1 MTSSLLQEL
10 KSRFAAY
17 LERFV
22 TDDPDVE
29 RHYRLK
35 RLHTE
40 EVCAN
45 IVAIARG
52 EGASADQLLLAET
65 IALFHDLGR
74 FPQYCRYRTFRDSDS
89 VNHAGLGVR
98 VLREEG
104 MLSALPEAEQRTI
117 LQAVA
122 LHNVFAMPSS
132 MPPERRFFL
141 ALIRDADKL
150 DIMRV
155 FLDHFRGPVTERA
168 SGATLG
174 LPDEPG
180 CSPEV
185 LGAIERG
192 EMARLATLATQ
203 NDFKLM
209 LFSWV
214 YDLNCATTF
223 RLLQERQLLDA
234 LAATLPRTAA
244 VERAVTQVQSYV
256 MLRAGSPVSS
266 HS

>member
-1 MTSSLLQEL
+1 MTPSHLQEL
-10 KSRFAAY
+10 KRRFAAY

-22 TDDPDVE
+22 TDDPDLE

-40 EVCAN
+40 EVCTN

-52 EGASADQLLLAET
+52 EGATADLCHMAEA

-74 FPQYCRYRTFRDSDS
+74 FPQYCRYRTFRDGDS
-89 VNHAGLGVR
+89 VNHAGLSVR

-104 MLSALPEAEQRTI
+104 MLGDLPEADQRTV

-122 LHNVFAMPSS
+122 LHNVFAIPASL
-132 MPPERRFFL
+132 PPERRFFL

-155 FLDHFRGPVTERA
+155 FLDHFLGPAAERA

-185 LGAIERG
+185 LAAIERG
-192 EMARLATLATQ
+192 EMARLATLTTQ

-223 RLLQERQLLDA
+223 RLLKERSLLNA
-234 LAATLPRTAA
+234 LAATLPRTAE
-244 VERAVTQVQSYV
+244 VERAVAKVQSYV
-256 MLRAGSPVSS
+256 IQRAGSVAV
-266 HS
+266 